1 MMKITTASAAL
12 ALSALAAQSQ
22 WDKDWTQCAYG
33 SNGCLPLTDNVC
45 YYIDADS
52 PMASDPNIP
61 ATKIIKI
68 TNEHTGK
75 SNNPLH
81 TTVNVSNRQQ
91 FTLQIEKDYL
101 GYLQWSELNYEDTDN
116 IKEIHFDSTS
126 VGITFEA
133 SGCMQSSQI
142 QFIGENYKNPI
153 RGEGAFVPP
162 TIFTFDIMV
171 GLDPDVPAY

>member
-52 PMASDPNIP
+52 PMASDFPNIP

-68 TNEHTGK
+68 TKDYEGK
-75 SNNPLH
+75 NFDPLH

-91 FTLQIEKDYL
+91 FILQIEKDYL
-101 GYLQWSELNYEDTDN
+101 GYQ
-116 IKEIHFDSTS
+116 
-126 VGITFEA
+126 
-133 SGCMQSSQI
+133 
-142 QFIGENYKNPI
+142 
-153 RGEGAFVPP
+153 
-162 TIFTFDIMV
+162 
-171 GLDPDVPAY
+171 